1 MNVIDGLI
9 RSTNLYIP
17 KLFPFFIFDFRFFY
31 LLLLPP
37 TVHYRSHFDY
47 EAYTSLDPGYIQVEW
62 GFREL
67 NRPKYL
73 AAGIINTLAW
83 FFLMFPIVH
92 LAWILSQGGKKWISL
107 HIAISLLVMTGG
119 LTEWISHVLYIGASM
134 TSELLTKQF
143 NLDNWITSNSQDMI
157 GWRTLEITHI
167 VTYGFISAIGAIEW
181 LFLSFV
187 MVLIHISVKRWRRN
201 VDTTTFALE
210 VNYMVSRGLVWIVNS
225 VEWICL
231 AAIFSFTF
239 VSVFQWRKT
248 DETSFG
254 AKWNALG
261 LFIGL
266 LAVVEFIA
274 EIVGFEGYRV
284 AWIFVVLYAALN
296 RLLLIP
302 IWIIILGFQL
312 PNACTK
318 EVDTLFDENNNNSEL
333 QLSEQPQQPE
343 RRRSEFS
350 IDDDDDTPAG
360 PTSPP
365 AAAFT
370 ANELVDS
377 QKSSLNKNQQS
388 SF

>member
-1 MNVIDGLI
+1 MRAISTLFYRREFIDDFLLREGVPTVRFILFYTVESFDMNVIDGLI

-37 TVHYRSHFDY
+37 TIYYRSHFDY

-201 VDTTTFALE
+201 VDTTTF
-210 VNYMVSRGLVWIVNS
+210 
-225 VEWICL
+225 
-231 AAIFSFTF
+231 
-239 VSVFQWRKT
+239 
-248 DETSFG
+248 G
-254 AKWNALG
+254 ACWNALG
-261 LFIGL
+261 LFIAL
-266 LAVVEFIA
+266 MCILEFVAEVLRLDGFKTFGQIA
-274 EIVGFEGYRV
+274 FWYSGV
-284 AWIFVVLYAALN
+284 N

-302 IWIIILGFQL
+302 TWLILLGLRL
-312 PNACTK
+312 PY
-318 EVDTLFDENNNNSEL
+318 
-333 QLSEQPQQPE
+333 
-343 RRRSEFS
+343 
-350 IDDDDDTPAG
+350 AG
-360 PTSPP
+360 VK
-365 AAAFT
+365 
-370 ANELVDS
+370 L
-377 QKSSLNKNQQS
+377 NQQAHMRDQVEPLTGGD
-388 SF
+388 